1 MPEERKFRARNMT
14 EAMEAVKRALGPD
27 AAILRS
33 RSTIYRDERGRVQR
47 GVEIVVSATD
57 CPPAAIRKPSQNNT
71 PGAIADRRSFGSGT
85 VRAAAPPVPEDLPLH
100 ARDYYVRLVQNEVAD
115 ELARQLV
122 TAAAHA
128 VRQRHGG
135 ASIRTGSDG
144 RIMFPSATENEAGAL
159 LHLLRDSIAR
169 MVPSSGGI
177 ALTPGKT
184 RCVCLVGPPGG
195 GKTTTLAKL
204 AAHFKLRER
213 ANVAAISLD
222 MNRLGATD
230 QLRKYAEIV
239 GISLYAA
246 QTVEAVHQA
255 ITQCAS
261 SDLILIDTPGVSLRD
276 NARFARLAAL
286 VRAARPDEIHLVLPA
301 VLSASAQSRAA
312 ERFAPLGADR
322 LLLTCL
328 DEAAGL
334 GVVLT
339 AIQRI
344 PWHIS
349 YIAVGQ
355 KVPSD
360 LQEASGARLAE
371 MLVT

>member
-1 MPEERKFRARNMT
+1 MPDEKKFRARNTT
-14 EAMEAVKRALGPD
+14 EAMEAVKLAFGPD
-27 AAILRS
+27 AAVLHS
-33 RSTIYRDERGRVQR
+33 RTAIYRDERGRVQR
-47 GVEIVVSATD
+47 GVEIVARAGDAPRPSARNAV
-57 CPPAAIRKPSQNNT
+57 PARAQGATAGIRRNAPK
-71 PGAIADRRSFGSGT
+71 T
-85 VRAAAPPVPEDLPLH
+85 VRAEISDFANSLPSY

-115 ELARQLV
+115 ELAKHLV
-122 TAAAHA
+122 TSAVHAAREQNSVRPLQTGPNDRIIFPRA
-128 VRQRHGG
+128 VVNE
-135 ASIRTGSDG
+135 
-144 RIMFPSATENEAGAL
+144 SAAL
-159 LHLLRDSIAR
+159 VDLLRDSIAG

-177 ALTPGKT
+177 ALVPGTT

-204 AAHFKLRER
+204 AAHFKLRAR
-213 ANVAAISLD
+213 VNVTAISLD

-239 GISLYAA
+239 GISLYTA

-255 ITQCAS
+255 IARCAGN
-261 SDLILIDTPGVSLRD
+261 DLILIDTPGVSLRD
-276 NARFARLAAL
+276 GARFARLAAL
-286 VRAARPDEIHLVLPA
+286 IRAARPDEIHLVLPA
-301 VLSASAQSRAA
+301 VWSASAQSRAA

-360 LQEASGARLAE
+360 LQEANGARLAE